1 MRSEFVVDMAKAG
14 SDASDRKSQ
23 NSFNTENGRRSIV
36 FVKNE
41 ADSSRLS
48 QIKYATEADVAKD
61 DGEDE
66 DDNEVELIVA
76 EDNDESS
83 ISVRTS
89 VDSLRRLNKTPTILV
104 EDL

>member
-1 MRSEFVVDMAKAG
+1 MAKAG
-14 SDASDRKSQ
+14 SDASDPHSDRKSQ

-48 QIKYATEADVAKD
+48 QKKYATEADVAQD
-61 DGEDE
+61 DREDEDE

-76 EDNDESS
+76 EDNGESS